1 MFWTTLNNKI
11 MRKLFVILT
20 LSVAFA
26 GCDKQPN
33 DNGAL
38 DVSLNEPTRTS
49 IRVSVDETRAAGVDS
64 AEGVFVNGVLGSDN
78 DNVTMRYIMQIY
90 MDDVAVTK
98 YVTYSD
104 EPNVEFTPELIPNR
118 DYRFVVWADVVT
130 EGKKDI
136 DNHYNTKN
144 PESLEN
150 ITLKGEWNAMDES
163 RDAFTGFTIKENFT
177 GGNVNIS
184 LTRPFA
190 KLRIVATDKAE
201 ALATPVKGLI
211 TYTSSH
217 RAAFNAKT
225 GKAAAATVAD
235 KVHEYTI
242 MSYTADTEESYTL
255 FTDYFFAVDDKIS
268 LTFAFYEE
276 GVSYPIM
283 NKRYIAENVSVMSNR
298 ITTIRGNILT
308 GDEKINFGESNI
320 SVTEWGNGGEVLI
333 PGIVPG
339 I

>member
-1 MFWTTLNNKI
+1 
-11 MRKLFVILT
+11 MRKLFAILT
-20 LSVAFA
+20 LSVALA
-26 GCDKQPN
+26 GCDKEPN
-33 DNGAL
+33 DNGQL
-38 DVSLNEPTRTS
+38 DVSVNAPIATP

-64 AEGVFVNGVLGSDN
+64 AEGVFANGILDSE
-78 DNVTMRYIMQIY
+78 NVTMRYIMNIY
-90 MDDVAVTK
+90 TDEGVVDRRYVA
-98 YVTYSD
+98 YSD
-104 EPNVEFTPELIPNR
+104 STNVEFYPDLVPNR
-118 DYRFVVWADVVT
+118 NYKFVVWADVVT
-130 EGKKDI
+130 MDSTAETFSDV
-136 DNHYNTKN
+136 DNHYDTTDL
-144 PESLEN
+144 SN
-150 ITLKGEWNAMDES
+150 ITLKGAWDAMDES

-225 GKAAAATVAD
+225 GKAAAATIAD